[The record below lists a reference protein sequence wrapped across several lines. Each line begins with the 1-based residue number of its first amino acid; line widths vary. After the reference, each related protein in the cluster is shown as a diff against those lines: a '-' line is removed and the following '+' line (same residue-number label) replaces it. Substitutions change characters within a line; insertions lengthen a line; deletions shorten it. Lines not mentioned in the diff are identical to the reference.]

1 MKNLSPALKLHD
13 ISIDD
18 VVNIRYREGIPLSYR
33 FDASRGIVNFAGK
46 DTVSGQNGVFSVVPV
61 AMRIFEGDLFDYSH
75 RLWAELFFINS
86 DGNMCCIMFHGYSV
100 EELKSLESDLYY
112 SDLKIN
118 EVILTMTPKKTESKE
133 TGNTFYIAT
142 FDFEKADKDYL
153 DVIGTVC
160 KDFRIYRQ
168 DTRRDLQDI
177 QLSINYELLPEVHQ
191 LSEATT
197 VNALPSATEEV
208 KQVETAQTTEP
219 QNILD
224 NLKAVNQGS

>member
-1 MKNLSPALKLHD
+1 MKNLSPALKLQD
-13 ISIDD
+13 ISVDD

-33 FDASRGIVNFAGK
+33 FDASRGIVNFDGK
-46 DTVSGQNGVFSVVPV
+46 DTVSGKNGVFSVVPV
-61 AMRIFEGDLFDYSH
+61 AMRIFEGVLFDYSH

-142 FDFEKADKDYL
+142 FDFEKADADYL
-153 DVIGTVC
+153 DVVGTVC
-160 KDFRIYRQ
+160 KDFRIFRQ
-168 DTRRDLQDI
+168 DTRREMQVNHLT
-177 QLSINYELLPEVHQ
+177 LNYTILPEVHQ
-191 LSEATT
+191 ISEPNVSDPVVSEAPVKVEVTESINP
-197 VNALPSATEEV
+197 VDALAKLKDTN
-208 KQVETAQTTEP
+208 QV
-219 QNILD
+219 
-224 NLKAVNQGS
+224 SS